1 MDGVDRRAYSCSR
14 SEAKQQRAPV
24 IFREF
29 KLDPGVDA
37 DHVDAGDLGRPS
49 LVTDNESSLIKHVK
63 PRVGSVHIAAGHEWP
78 LEHGRV
84 GPCDLTWVDEG

>member
-1 MDGVDRRAYSCSR
+1 MNGGDRRAHSCSR
-14 SEAKQQRAPV
+14 SETEQQRAPL
-24 IFREF
+24 IFHEF

-37 DHVDAGDLGRPS
+37 GNVDAGDLGCPA
-49 LVTDNESSLIKHVK
+49 LMTDNESSLIKHVK
-63 PRVGSVHIAAGHEWP
+63 PRVGSVRIAAGREWP